1 MLLVLMVTASL
12 LAMVRANN
20 VKHACIEGFLSDLG
34 VKKIIRSFG

>member
-1 MLLVLMVTASL
+1 MRSASL

-20 VKHACIEGFLSDLG
+20 VKYACIDEFLSDLG